1 MKNLF
6 ILIFIAAS
14 MSVQGQVRSMFDAPS
29 IYLTSRDI
37 THALNQEGL
46 GLDFGYGL
54 GTQWMFAKLSVGVH
68 ALADF
73 DAPKID
79 KSFFA
84 NPFGRFEL
92 GLGKWRSN
100 GKQCAITHQNAY
112 SYLVKGGVMYNMG
125 KRKADVE
132 NKISEITSGIDY
144 FIGAE
149 LGLFFIKDMFR
160 NSEYY
165 INGGYML
172 NSKTVFAELGLRTF
186 FNTRYAG
193 R

>member
-1 MKNLF
+1 
-6 ILIFIAAS
+6 
-14 MSVQGQVRSMFDAPS
+14 
-29 IYLTSRDI
+29 
-37 THALNQEGL
+37 
-46 GLDFGYGL
+46 
-54 GTQWMFAKLSVGVH
+54 
-68 ALADF
+68 
-73 DAPKID
+73 
-79 KSFFA
+79 
-84 NPFGRFEL
+84 
-92 GLGKWRSN
+92 
-100 GKQCAITHQNAY
+100 
-112 SYLVKGGVMYNMG
+112 MYNMG

-144 FIGAE
+144 FIVAE